1 MEILGAQLKSAAM
14 GGVVGFGG
22 GRGGV
27 VGCGVGGDG
36 TKMEPGD
43 GIDH

>member
-14 GGVVGFGG
+14 GGVVGFVGC
-22 GRGGV
+22 GV
-27 VGCGVGGDG
+27 VGCGLGGDG